1 MTQTLDHLPVNC
13 ANRIL
18 CYYSN
23 NTRKIKLVRI
33 TNIPNWYFERIIF
46 PKERLLFEALPEA
59 QLEIYVTN
67 FSTMALVEVTRCD
80 RLAIKAA
87 QTEQT
92 CLNQQQNVSVPVL

>member
-1 MTQTLDHLPVNC
+1 MTQILDSLPADC

-33 TNIPNWYFERIIF
+33 TNLPNWYFERVIF
-46 PKERLLFEALPEA
+46 PRERLLFEALPEA
-59 QLEIYVTN
+59 QLEVYVTN

-87 QTEQT
+87 PTEPT
-92 CLNQQQNVSVPVL
+92 GLNQQHDTSVPVL